1 MADSEFEEFRLHFD
15 RLPQHIRASAKC
27 YTLVHDITPCD
38 DLPNFEGLLSSCITE
53 FPFAKRDSTIA
64 EEITSTSVA
73 SAKEIVAA
81 PPTSS
86 QREDAASDPAST
98 IIKEINQKPPERK
111 RRKLP
116 EIPKIHQKLDFKRIP
131 SLADEL
137 SQLEIGSSC
146 VSLVSEHRHRQFF
159 KPHLHYRARTIS
171 QTNETTGEHSPCE
184 SDVWP
189 GTDGDSGRDST
200 AHSPEGSKDTA
211 ASTPSAESLPV
222 LTDVEATHRGL
233 HKFNGRH
240 SDEIDID
247 IGDPVYVQQEADDC
261 WCDGINLRTQR
272 RGIFPAAY
280 VVDVDYDFDPEGRRV
295 NKERYVLDF
304 LGSVETLVNKGEQV
318 ICSAV
323 DRMRKSPAMHPQ
335 PCILEISDQGLH
347 VMDKC
352 KENDMDRRF
361 PCHDYFFALKNV
373 TFCGF
378 HPSEQ
383 HYLGFITKHPTEE
396 RFACHVFLGNGSV
409 RHVVEAIGR
418 AFQRF
423 CRKFIELAYPIHEF
437 YME

>member
-1 MADSEFEEFRLHFD
+1 MADSEYEEFRLHFD
-15 RLPQHIRASAKC
+15 RLPQHIRAPAKC

-38 DLPNFEGLLSSCITE
+38 DLPNFEGVLSSCVTE
-53 FPFAKRDSTIA
+53 TPFANRESIIVEEVCTGTTPETVTIA
-64 EEITSTSVA
+64 PVQAEDDA
-73 SAKEIVAA
+73 SNPAKEF
-81 PPTSS
+81 
-86 QREDAASDPAST
+86 
-98 IIKEINQKPPERK
+98 NQKPPERK

-116 EIPKIHQKLDFKRIP
+116 EIPKIHQHQKLDFKRTP

-137 SQLEIGSSC
+137 SQLDIGASTC
-146 VSLVSEHRHRQFF
+146 VPLVSEQRHRQFF
-159 KPHLHYRARTIS
+159 KPHLQYRADE
-171 QTNETTGEHSPCE
+171 QSPCE

-200 AHSPEGSKDTA
+200 AHSPEGSKGSSPYNIPDTA
-211 ASTPSAESLPV
+211 SSTPSAESLPP

-233 HKFNGRH
+233 HKFTGRH

-272 RGIFPAAY
+272 RGIFPSAY
-280 VVDVDYDFDPEGRRV
+280 VVDVDYDFDPDGRRV

-318 ICSAV
+318 LCSAV
-323 DRMRKSPAMHPQ
+323 DRMRKTPIALPQ
-335 PCILEISDQGLH
+335 SCILEISDQGLH

-352 KENDMDRRF
+352 KQNDPDRF

-378 HPSEQ
+378 HPTEQ
-383 HYLGFITKHPTEE
+383 HYLGFITKHPNEE
-396 RFACHVFLGNGSV
+396 RFACHVFQGNGST
-409 RHVVEAIGR
+409 RHVAEAIGR

-423 CRKFIELAYPIHEF
+423 CRKFVELAYPIHEF